1 MPLSDHTGKNSFNI
15 NNRTYNKRTADGY
28 AVFDLTSGGA
38 RPNWSTGWVNSDGTT
53 NVADGAKLTFNH
65 NLGTADITAQVY
77 VCDNPAG
84 TGEVTQLGEV
94 ILENTVGNFATHGA
108 QIQDITSQQLTV
120 SLSYYGYAHWTDGGT
135 AGTVDPVSTRGFGSS
150 NGPDNVQKYIKVVA
164 TAGAGG
170 STGAGVDSTRYTV
183 NEYPASTR
191 AGGLTSDDASS
202 NSWGSAWAGLK
213 LVDFKDGL
221 SDART
226 VVSLYTGY
234 GTNGPVLSKGFEDL
248 VSYVR
253 INNVDW
259 VVAGSYWIRP
269 DVNLGNAEIDS
280 RTNLHWHNKVLSL
293 WVNFNSLGVTSR
305 GAHVLVDVL

>member
-1 MPLSDHTGKNSFNI
+1 MPQLGGKSFVD
-15 NNRTYNKRTADGY
+15 R
-28 AVFDLTSGGA
+28 
-38 RPNWSTGWVNSDGTT
+38 STGDTPILQRSDTGSVNWESDWVQVPALDSGSNYSTLPIT
-53 NVADGAKLTFNH
+53 H
-65 NLGTADITAQVY
+65 NLGTETPIVQVY
-77 VCDNPAG
+77 VKHLTTGKIQNIGQQLDEETGAITDTGASYQPTDANSGIIRFYENVFGEHPTQ
-84 TGEVTQLGEV
+84 TGE
-94 ILENTVGNFATHGA
+94 I
-108 QIQDITSQQLTV
+108 
-120 SLSYYGYAHWTDGGT
+120 
-135 AGTVDPVSTRGFGSS
+135 GFLVVANSS
-150 NGPDNVQKYIKVVA
+150 EYRVKVVA
-164 TAGAGG
+164 TAGAGAG
-170 STGAGVDSTRYTV
+170 GADSTRYTV

-221 SDART
+221 GDARAI
-226 VVSLYTGY
+226 VSRYTGY

-269 DVNLGNAEIDS
+269 DVNLGGAEIDDRAS
-280 RTNLHWHNKVLSL
+280 LHWHNKVLSL

-305 GAHVLVDVL
+305 GAYALVDVL